1 MSGYMYKSNSPQVSI
16 VVCCYNASLTVE
28 RTLKSLSAQSF
39 EDIEIILIDDGSS
52 DNTVNLLES
61 FASIDPRAKL
71 LKNISNR
78 GTAYSRQR
86 GLENASCEFVMFIDS
101 DDIAD
106 PELVSRLYD
115 TISKDSAI
123 IGVGCYTKYFINED
137 KDIGIQRLGP
147 SSKQEFEKIYNESKL
162 LFTVPCT
169 IFRKSDAI
177 KVGGYR
183 LDILPND
190 EGIRYEDFS
199 EDLDLWCRMSDLGA
213 DGRYFITL
221 PISLLHYRKP
231 INSLSTRNVKFM
243 QLKMRWI
250 KDSLQRRRAGLSER
264 TLKQFINSR
273 KFLEKLNDWRSD
285 KAAIFYKKA
294 GFSFA
299 ERNYLTLIW
308 FVLLAGLMS
317 PKLIRQKIMM
327 QRIL

>member
-1 MSGYMYKSNSPQVSI
+1 MYKSKCPLVSI
-16 VVCCYNASLTVE
+16 VVCCYNASSTVE
-28 RTLKSLSAQSF
+28 RTLRSLTAQSF
-39 EDIEIILIDDGSS
+39 VDIEIILIDDGSS
-52 DNTVNLLES
+52 DYTVNLLES
-61 FASIDPRAKL
+61 FVNSDPRAKL
-71 LKNISNR
+71 LKNLSNR

-106 PELVSRLYD
+106 PELVSRLYGA
-115 TISKDSAI
+115 ISNDSAL
-123 IGVGCYTKYFINED
+123 IGVGCYTTYFSNEG
-137 KDIGIQRLGP
+137 KDVGIQRLGP
-147 SSKQEFEKIYNESKL
+147 SSKQHFQKIYNDSKL

-169 IFRKSDAI
+169 MFRKSDAI

-183 LDILPND
+183 LDVLPND
-190 EGIRYEDFS
+190 AGIRYEDFS
-199 EDLDLWCRMSDLGA
+199 EDLDLWCRMSDLGEN
-213 DGRYFITL
+213 GRYFLTL

-231 INSLSTRNVKFM
+231 INSLSTKNIKFM

-250 KDSLQRRRAGLSER
+250 KDCLQRRRVGLSER

-273 KFLEKLNDWRSD
+273 TLLEKFKDWRSD

-299 ERNYLTLIW
+299 RGNYLTLIC

-327 QRIL
+327 QKIL